1 MLAAQGKSRACEANP
16 VEKELLRDT
25 AQSCILPCMKQLNLN
40 VTPEF
45 ERDLES
51 FMKSRRIA
59 RKSAAVRQALREA
72 AVRSAG
78 ESEYDF
84 RAWLGLGLKAA
95 PARKRRFR
103 SEDDLWS

>member
-1 MLAAQGKSRACEANP
+1 
-16 VEKELLRDT
+16 
-25 AQSCILPCMKQLNLN
+25 MKQLNLN

-59 RKSAAVRQALREA
+59 RKSEALRQALREA
-72 AVRSAG
+72 AERLAG
-78 ESEYDF
+78 EAEYDF
-84 RAWLGLGLKAA
+84 RAWLGLGLKFP